1 MQTLNVGA
9 GQSDADYKQAQEQQR
24 KDLLSEA
31 SDAAN
36 YFFGAAGLAALGTGL
51 LPIRINLFVSIGCFD
66 LIGLYGRSLGPLYP
80 AVLYGFALLW
90 VAVMVGLGFAGRSG
104 QRWAFIGGIVIYGVD
119 LIALLVT
126 FSIWSFAVHGVFI
139 FKWYQ
144 GQKALKDSTGIAAA
158 TA

>member
-9 GQSDADYKQAQEQQR
+9 GQSDTDYKESQKLQR
-24 KDLLSEA
+24 EDLLSEA
-31 SDAAN
+31 RDAAN

-51 LPIRINLFVSIGCFD
+51 LPIRINIFVSIGCFD
-66 LIGLYGRSLGPLYP
+66 LMAFYGRSWGHLYLYGA
-80 AVLYGFALLW
+80 AVLW
-90 VAVMVGLGFAGRSG
+90 VGVMVGLGFAGRSG
-104 QRWAFIGGIVIYGVD
+104 QRWAFLAGIVIYGLD

-126 FSIWSFAVHGVFI
+126 FSFLSFAVHGIFI

-144 GQKALKDSTGIAAA
+144 GQKALKDGKEIVTV